1 MNNKN
6 KISLDNL
13 KNTNPFGVNE
23 DYFANLESKII
34 QRSEALNNPQLAFSV
49 PENYEET
56 LANSILKNTSE
67 FEINETN
74 TIPFTVPDKYFETLN
89 SQIQYK
95 KQQQTAKSKISILEN
110 WKTQLAIPLAVAA
123 SLAIII
129 TIGINNM
136 DNKFVKKS
144 SNNTANQHNF
154 NIDTKINS
162 INKNDIIEYLAMDN
176 ENIAQEISSIAE
188 SSPISLKN
196 NDSRMKHIKKEE
208 IKQSLEAEID
218 LQELETLTD
227 EELQ

>member
-67 FEINETN
+67 FEINATN

-162 INKNDIIEYLAMDN
+162 IDKNEIIEYLAMDN
-176 ENIAQEISSIAE
+176 ENIAQEVSSIAE

>member
-34 QRSEALNNPQLAFSV
+34 QRSEALNNPQFAFSV

-67 FEINETN
+67 FEINATN

-95 KQQQTAKSKISILEN
+95 KQQQTAKSKIYILEN

-162 INKNDIIEYLAMDN
+162 IDKNEIIEYLAMDN
-176 ENIAQEISSIAE
+176 ENIAQEVSSIAE

-227 EELQ
+227 EELK

>member
-1 MNNKN
+1 
-6 KISLDNL
+6 
-13 KNTNPFGVNE
+13 
-23 DYFANLESKII
+23 
-34 QRSEALNNPQLAFSV
+34 
-49 PENYEET
+49 
-56 LANSILKNTSE
+56 
-67 FEINETN
+67 
-74 TIPFTVPDKYFETLN
+74 
-89 SQIQYK
+89 
-95 KQQQTAKSKISILEN
+95 
-110 WKTQLAIPLAVAA
+110 
-123 SLAIII
+123 
-129 TIGINNM
+129 M

-162 INKNDIIEYLAMDN
+162 IDKNEIIEYLAMDN
-176 ENIAQEISSIAE
+176 ENIAQEVSSIAE